1 MLILTVTMKCIKK
14 SVNSGALFF
23 NPFLLLDKSTMLT
36 KDKSYISLPTTKP
49 QDKRGTAGNTVLFA
63 AAALS
68 LAGLTACQ
76 QTPDYN
82 YLIGETM
89 GTSYHISYQL
99 PEDVDEADIQ
109 AAINERLQ
117 QINDSM
123 STYQADSTISKFNK
137 LGKDTPII
145 IDADFSR
152 VLDVSRQVYTESG
165 GAFDPTVMPL
175 INTWGF
181 GSTMTVERL
190 QSPPS
195 AEAIAQASALVDFD
209 GVVKQDQTI
218 YKTKDG
224 IGLDFSAVAKGYGVD
239 VIADVL
245 RDRYQIRNYMVEIGG
260 EIATAGVSNQQQ
272 PWQIAIDAPIE
283 GSTVSERQTITA
295 IRQPIKTNNQ
305 LHLAT
310 SGNYRNSVIFD
321 GKHYSHTI
329 DPTTGKPIVGG
340 APSVT
345 VAADS
350 VALAD
355 AWATALTAMPY
366 EKALSVAK
374 QQNLAALF
382 VILADGVQP
391 NDSVDSLDDWQ
402 VVQTPAMQALRA
414 DKQP

>member
-1 MLILTVTMKCIKK
+1 MFNKNKLQTRFFAIK
-14 SVNSGALFF
+14 S
-23 NPFLLLDKSTMLT
+23 
-36 KDKSYISLPTTKP
+36 
-49 QDKRGTAGNTVLFA
+49 QDRRKMAGNTLLFTVSA
-63 AAALS
+63 FS

-76 QTPDYN
+76 QPPDYN

-99 PEDVDEADIQ
+99 PEKVTEADVQ
-109 AAINERLQ
+109 AAIDERLQ

-123 STYQADSTISKFNK
+123 STYQSVSTISKFNQ
-137 LGKDTPII
+137 LGKDTPIT
-145 IDADFSR
+145 IDADFSH
-152 VLDVSRQVYTESG
+152 VLDISRQVYAQSG
-165 GAFDPTVMPL
+165 GAFDPTVIPL

-195 AEAIAQASALVDFD
+195 ATEIAKAQALVDFD
-209 GVVKQDQTI
+209 SVVKQDQTL

-245 RDRYQIRNYMVEIGG
+245 KDRYNIRNYMVEIGG
-260 EIATAGVSNQQQ
+260 EIATSGVNNKQQ

-295 IRQPIKTNNQ
+295 IRQPIKTDNQ
-305 LHLAT
+305 MHLAT

-329 DPTTGKPIVGG
+329 DPTTGKPIIGG

-366 EKALSVAK
+366 QKALKLAEK
-374 QQNLAALF
+374 QNLAALF
-382 VILADGVQP
+382 VVLADGVQI
-391 NDSVDSLDDWQ
+391 NDSLDNVDDWQ

>member
-1 MLILTVTMKCIKK
+1 MIHMK
-14 SVNSGALFF
+14 
-23 NPFLLLDKSTMLT
+23 
-36 KDKSYISLPTTKP
+36 KP
-49 QDKRGTAGNTVLFA
+49 IMQQSAP
-63 AAALS
+63 LS
-68 LAGLTACQ
+68 LSSKSINTTLLPVIAISAVIGLSACQ
-76 QTPDYN
+76 QPPDYN
-82 YLIGETM
+82 NLSGETM

-99 PEDVDEADIQ
+99 PKGADEVAIQ
-109 AAINERLQ
+109 AAIDERLQ

-123 STYQADSTISKFNK
+123 STYQDDATISKFNR
-137 LGKDTPII
+137 LAKDTPIT
-145 IDADFSR
+145 IDADFSH
-152 VLDVSRQVYTESG
+152 VLEVSRQVYQQSD

-175 INTWGF
+175 IDTWGF

-195 AEAIAQASALVDFD
+195 AAEIAKALALVDFE
-209 GVVKQDQTI
+209 GVIQKDNTI

-245 RDRYQIRNYMVEIGG
+245 KNNYQIRNYMVEIGG
-260 EIATAGVSNQQQ
+260 EVASSGVSAQQQ

-283 GSTVSERQTITA
+283 GSTVSERQTIAA
-295 IRQPIKTNNQ
+295 IRQPINNDNKM
-305 LHLAT
+305 HLAT
-310 SGNYRNSVIFD
+310 SGNYRNSIIFD

-329 DPTTGKPIVGG
+329 DPTTGEPIVGG

-366 EKALSVAK
+366 AKALATAEK
-374 QQNLAALF
+374 QNIAALF
-382 VILADGVQP
+382 VILAKGVK
-391 NDSVDSLDDWQ
+391 VDDAADNLDDWQ
-402 VVQTPAMQALRA
+402 IVQSTAMQKMRA
-414 DKQP
+414 DKKP

>member
-1 MLILTVTMKCIKK
+1 MYCFTPYSFLRHTEDIMKNTMYRLLSKKTIKNTLFGTMSLTSI
-14 SVNSGALFF
+14 
-23 NPFLLLDKSTMLT
+23 
-36 KDKSYISLPTTKP
+36 
-49 QDKRGTAGNTVLFA
+49 
-63 AAALS
+63 LS
-68 LAGLTACQ
+68 LSACQ

-82 YLIGETM
+82 YLTGETM

-99 PEDVDEADIQ
+99 PDNADEAAIQ
-109 AAINERLQ
+109 ASIDERLK

-123 STYQADSTISKFNK
+123 STYQSDSTISKFNRLNK
-137 LGKDTPII
+137 NTPIT

-152 VLDVSRQVYTESG
+152 VLDVSKIVYEQSG

-175 INTWGF
+175 VETWGF

-190 QSPPS
+190 QSPPT
-195 AEAIAQASALVDFD
+195 ALEIAQAKALVDFESII
-209 GVVKQDQTI
+209 KKDQTVS
-218 YKTKDG
+218 KTKDG
-224 IGLDFSAVAKGYGVD
+224 VELDFSAVAKGYGVD

-245 RDRYQIRNYMVEIGG
+245 REDYQIRNYMVEIGG
-260 EIATAGVSNQQQ
+260 EISTSGVNNQQQ

-283 GSTVSERQTITA
+283 GSTVSERQTISA
-295 IRQPIKTNNQ
+295 IRQPKNTASQ
-305 LHLAT
+305 MHLAT

-321 GKHYSHTI
+321 GKRYSHTI
-329 DPTTGKPIVGG
+329 DPTTGKPIAGG

-366 EKALSVAK
+366 HKALDVAK
-374 QQNLAALF
+374 AQNLAAMF
-382 VILADGVQP
+382 VILADDIKTDGSESNVSD
-391 NDSVDSLDDWQ
+391 NVSDDNIDDWQ

-414 DKQP
+414 DKKP

>member
-1 MLILTVTMKCIKK
+1 MKKPIMQQ
-14 SVNSGALFF
+14 SA
-23 NPFLLLDKSTMLT
+23 PLLLSSKSINTTLLPVIA
-36 KDKSYISLPTTKP
+36 ISAVI
-49 QDKRGTAGNTVLFA
+49 G
-63 AAALS
+63 LS
-68 LAGLTACQ
+68 ACQ
-76 QTPDYN
+76 QPPDYN
-82 YLIGETM
+82 NLSGETM

-99 PEDVDEADIQ
+99 PKGADEVAIQ
-109 AAINERLQ
+109 AAIDARLQ

-123 STYQADSTISKFNK
+123 STYQNDATISKFNR
-137 LGKDTPII
+137 LAKDTPII
-145 IDADFSR
+145 IDADFSH
-152 VLDVSRQVYTESG
+152 VLEVSRQVYQQSD

-175 INTWGF
+175 IDTWGF

-195 AEAIAQASALVDFD
+195 AAEIAKALALVDFE
-209 GVVKQDQTI
+209 GVIQKDNTI

-245 RDRYQIRNYMVEIGG
+245 KNNYQIRNYMVEIGG
-260 EIATAGVSNQQQ
+260 EVASSGVSAQQQ

-283 GSTVSERQTITA
+283 GSTVSERQTIAA
-295 IRQPIKTNNQ
+295 IRQPINNDNKM
-305 LHLAT
+305 HLAT
-310 SGNYRNSVIFD
+310 SGNYRNSIIFD

-329 DPTTGKPIVGG
+329 DPTTGEPIVGG

-366 EKALSVAK
+366 AKALATAEK
-374 QQNLAALF
+374 QNIAALF
-382 VILADGVQP
+382 VILAKGVK
-391 NDSVDSLDDWQ
+391 VDDAADNLDDWQ
-402 VVQTPAMQALRA
+402 IVQSTAMQKMRA
-414 DKQP
+414 DKKP

>member
-1 MLILTVTMKCIKK
+1 MKNTMYCLFSKKTIK
-14 SVNSGALFF
+14 NTLFG
-23 NPFLLLDKSTMLT
+23 T
-36 KDKSYISLPTTKP
+36 ISLTSI
-49 QDKRGTAGNTVLFA
+49 
-63 AAALS
+63 LS
-68 LAGLTACQ
+68 LSACQ

-82 YLIGETM
+82 YLTGETM

-99 PEDVDEADIQ
+99 PDDADEAAIQ
-109 AAINERLQ
+109 ASIDERLK

-123 STYQADSTISKFNK
+123 STYQSDSTISKFNRLDK
-137 LGKDTPII
+137 NTPIT

-152 VLDVSRQVYTESG
+152 VLDVSKIVYEQSG

-175 INTWGF
+175 VETWGF

-190 QSPPS
+190 QSPPT
-195 AEAIAQASALVDFD
+195 ALEIAQAKALVDFESII
-209 GVVKQDQTI
+209 KKDQTVS
-218 YKTKDG
+218 KTKDG
-224 IGLDFSAVAKGYGVD
+224 VELDFSAVAKGYGVD

-245 RDRYQIRNYMVEIGG
+245 RENYQIRNYMVEIGG
-260 EIATAGVSNQQQ
+260 EISTSGVNNQQQ

-283 GSTVSERQTITA
+283 GSTVSERKTISA
-295 IRQPIKTNNQ
+295 IRQPKNTASQ
-305 LHLAT
+305 MHLAT

-321 GKHYSHTI
+321 GKRYSHTI
-329 DPTTGKPIVGG
+329 DPTTGKPIAGG

-366 EKALSVAK
+366 HKALDVAK
-374 QQNLAALF
+374 AQNLAAMF
-382 VILADGVQP
+382 VVLADDVKTDGSDGNASDDVS
-391 NDSVDSLDDWQ
+391 DDDIDDWQ

-414 DKQP
+414 DKKP

>member
-1 MLILTVTMKCIKK
+1 MTSLSIIKRSKFAHHRAFVATASIVTL
-14 SVNSGALFF
+14 V
-23 NPFLLLDKSTMLT
+23 
-36 KDKSYISLPTTKP
+36 SL
-49 QDKRGTAGNTVLFA
+49 
-63 AAALS
+63 S
-68 LAGLTACQ
+68 ACQ
-76 QTPDYN
+76 QPTSDYTT
-82 YLIGETM
+82 LSGETM

-99 PEDVDEADIQ
+99 PKEADELAIQ
-109 AAINERLQ
+109 AAIDVRLQ

-123 STYQADSTISKFNK
+123 STYIEDSTISKFNR
-137 LGKDTPII
+137 LAANTPII

-152 VLDVSRQVYTESG
+152 VLQISREVYEQSE

-175 INTWGF
+175 IDTWGF

-195 AEAIAQASALVDFD
+195 PAEIAQAKALVDFKSVVQD
-209 GVVKQDQTI
+209 GDSL

-239 VIADVL
+239 VIAEVL
-245 RDRYQIRNYMVEIGG
+245 KQDYQIRNYMVEIGG
-260 EIATAGVSNQQQ
+260 EVASSGVNSGQQ

-283 GSTVSERQTITA
+283 GSTVTERQTIAA
-295 IRQPIKTNNQ
+295 IRQPINDGNKM
-305 LHLAT
+305 HLAT

-321 GKHYSHTI
+321 GQRYSHTI

-345 VAADS
+345 IAADS

-366 EKALSVAK
+366 REALAMAKA
-374 QQNLAALF
+374 QDIAAMF
-382 VILADGVQP
+382 VILIDPNNTNADTIA
-391 NDSVDSLDDWQ
+391 DWQ
-402 VVQTPAMQALRA
+402 IIETPTMQALRA
-414 DKQP
+414 DKKS

>member
-1 MLILTVTMKCIKK
+1 MLNKYKRQ
-14 SVNSGALFF
+14 
-23 NPFLLLDKSTMLT
+23 
-36 KDKSYISLPTTKP
+36 ISLPTMHP
-49 QDKRGTAGNTVLFA
+49 LGKRNKTGNLVLLATALI
-63 AAALS
+63 S
-68 LAGLTACQ
+68 LTGLTACQ
-76 QTPDYN
+76 QPPDYN

-99 PEDVDEADIQ
+99 PDNVDEADIQ
-109 AAINERLQ
+109 TAINKRLQ

-123 STYQADSTISKFNK
+123 STYQADSTISKFNR
-137 LGKDTPII
+137 LSKDTPIT
-145 IDADFSR
+145 IDADFNH
-152 VLDVSRQVYTESG
+152 VLDVSRQVYTQSG

-175 INTWGF
+175 IETWGF

-195 AEAIAQASALVDFD
+195 VAEIAQAKALVDFQA
-209 GVVKQDQTI
+209 VVQQDQTI
-218 YKTKDG
+218 HKTKDG

-239 VIADVL
+239 VIANVL
-245 RDRYQIRNYMVEIGG
+245 KNNYHIRNYMVEIGG
-260 EIATAGVSNQQQ
+260 EIATSGVNNQQQ

-295 IRQPIKTNNQ
+295 IRQPIKTNRQ
-305 LHLAT
+305 MYIAT

-329 DPTTGKPIVGG
+329 DPTTGEPIAGG

-345 VAADS
+345 VAAKS

-366 EKALSVAK
+366 KKALSVAK
-374 QQNLAALF
+374 EKNIAALF
-382 VILADGVQP
+382 VILADGIKP
-391 NDSVDSLDDWQ
+391 DDSVDSIEDWQ
-402 VVQTPAMQALRA
+402 VVQTPAMQLLRA
-414 DKQP
+414 DKKS

>member
-1 MLILTVTMKCIKK
+1 MK
-14 SVNSGALFF
+14 
-23 NPFLLLDKSTMLT
+23 
-36 KDKSYISLPTTKP
+36 KP
-49 QDKRGTAGNTVLFA
+49 IMQQSAP
-63 AAALS
+63 LS
-68 LAGLTACQ
+68 LSSKSINTTLLPIIAISAVIGLSACQ
-76 QTPDYN
+76 QPPDYN
-82 YLIGETM
+82 NLSGETM

-99 PEDVDEADIQ
+99 PKGADEVAIQ
-109 AAINERLQ
+109 AAIDARLQ

-123 STYQADSTISKFNK
+123 STYQDDATISKFNR
-137 LGKDTPII
+137 LAKDTPIT
-145 IDADFSR
+145 IDADFSH
-152 VLDVSRQVYTESG
+152 VLEVSRQVYEQSG

-175 INTWGF
+175 IETWGF

-195 AEAIAQASALVDFD
+195 AAEIAQALALVDFE
-209 GVVKQDQTI
+209 GVIQKNNTI

-245 RDRYQIRNYMVEIGG
+245 KNSYQIRNYMVEIGG
-260 EIATAGVSNQQQ
+260 EVASSGVSAQQQ

-283 GSTVSERQTITA
+283 GSTVSERQTIAA
-295 IRQPIKTNNQ
+295 IRQPINNDNKM
-305 LHLAT
+305 HLAT
-310 SGNYRNSVIFD
+310 SGNYRNSIIFD

-329 DPTTGKPIVGG
+329 DPTTGEPIVGG

-366 EKALSVAK
+366 AKALATAEK
-374 QQNLAALF
+374 QNIAALF
-382 VILADGVQP
+382 VILAKGVK
-391 NDSVDSLDDWQ
+391 VDDAADNLDDWQ
-402 VVQTPAMQALRA
+402 IVQSTAMQKMRA
-414 DKQP
+414 DKKP

>member
-1 MLILTVTMKCIKK
+1 MKTIMYVSSKYSFSATK
-14 SVNSGALFF
+14 TIRTTLFGSIG
-23 NPFLLLDKSTMLT
+23 LAS
-36 KDKSYISLPTTKP
+36 
-49 QDKRGTAGNTVLFA
+49 
-63 AAALS
+63 ALS
-68 LAGLTACQ
+68 LSACQ

-82 YLIGETM
+82 YLSGETM

-99 PEDVDEADIQ
+99 PEDANEAAIQ
-109 AAINERLQ
+109 ASIDERLQ

-123 STYQADSTISKFNK
+123 STYQKDSTISKFNQ
-137 LGKDTPII
+137 LSKDTPII

-152 VLDVSRQVYTESG
+152 VLDVSRIVYKQSG

-175 INTWGF
+175 VDTWGF

-190 QSPPS
+190 QRPPTDI
-195 AEAIAQASALVDFD
+195 EIAQAKALVDFE
-209 GVVKQDQTI
+209 GVVQNDQTI

-245 RDRYQIRNYMVEIGG
+245 RDKYQIRNYMVEIGG
-260 EIATAGVSNQQQ
+260 EIATSGVNNQQQ

-283 GSTVSERQTITA
+283 DSTVSERQTILA
-295 IRQPIKTNNQ
+295 IRQPLNINNQ
-305 LHLAT
+305 MHLAT

-321 GKHYSHTI
+321 GKSYSHTI
-329 DPTTGKPIVGG
+329 DPTTGKPIAGG

-366 EKALSVAK
+366 KKALKVA
-374 QQNLAALF
+374 QEQDLAVMF
-382 VILADGVQP
+382 VVLADGAKM
-391 NDSVDSLDDWQ
+391 DGSHDSLDDWQ

-414 DKQP
+414 DKKP

>member
-1 MLILTVTMKCIKK
+1 LNSAFIGIFELKGCKISMACFTPYSFLRHTENIMNNTKYSLSSKKTM
-14 SVNSGALFF
+14 NLALFGIIG
-23 NPFLLLDKSTMLT
+23 LVGTLS
-36 KDKSYISLPTTKP
+36 IS
-49 QDKRGTAGNTVLFA
+49 
-63 AAALS
+63 
-68 LAGLTACQ
+68 ACQ

-82 YLIGETM
+82 YLSGETM

-99 PEDVDEADIQ
+99 PDDADEADIQ
-109 AAINERLQ
+109 AAIDKRLQ

-123 STYQADSTISKFNK
+123 STYQSDSTISKFNQ
-137 LGKDTPII
+137 LGRDIPII

-152 VLDVSRQVYTESG
+152 VLNVSQIVYEQSG

-175 INTWGF
+175 VDTWGF

-190 QSPPS
+190 QSPPT
-195 AEAIAQASALVDFD
+195 ALEIAQAKALVDFESIIKKDKSIYKSKD
-209 GVVKQDQTI
+209 GV
-218 YKTKDG
+218 
-224 IGLDFSAVAKGYGVD
+224 GLDFSAVAKGYGVD

-245 RDRYQIRNYMVEIGG
+245 RDDYQIRNYMVEIGG
-260 EIATAGVSNQQQ
+260 EIATSGVNNQQQ

-283 GSTVSERQTITA
+283 GSTVSERQTISA
-295 IRQPIKTNNQ
+295 IRQPINTTNQ
-305 LHLAT
+305 MHLAT
-310 SGNYRNSVIFD
+310 SGNYRNSIVFD

-329 DPTTGKPIVGG
+329 DPTTGEPIVGG

-366 EKALSVAK
+366 KKALKVANE
-374 QQNLAALF
+374 QNLAALF
-382 VILADGVQP
+382 VVLADGIKP
-391 NDSVDSLDDWQ
+391 SDSLDSIDDWQ
-402 VVQTPAMQALRA
+402 IVQTSAMKNLRA